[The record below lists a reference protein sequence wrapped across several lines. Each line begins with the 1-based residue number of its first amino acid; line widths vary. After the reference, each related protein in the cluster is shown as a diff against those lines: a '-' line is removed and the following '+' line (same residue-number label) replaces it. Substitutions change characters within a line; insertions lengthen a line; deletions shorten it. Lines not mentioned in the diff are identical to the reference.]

1 MDVETRH
8 YSVPW
13 WLFSGNLLLVLF
25 AALAFFWSC
34 TLHGNTQLLTWVI
47 ASSCFT
53 CTMIHADLGN
63 RYRLQIEPFLLILIS
78 GMLLGVFEVVRK
90 KCASLLA

>member
-1 MDVETRH
+1 MPVGTRH

-13 WLFSGNLLLVLF
+13 WLFNGNLLLVLF

-34 TLHGNTQLLTWVI
+34 SLCGSTQLLTWVI

-78 GMLLGVFEVVRK
+78 GMLLALFQVVRK
-90 KCASLLA
+90 RCASLLA